1 MEPWWIEVMLPLKHF
16 EMKSYPRGVL
26 DIFFFLKSEPS
37 SIPSSPRTE
46 TVRKA
51 LMEIHNLL
59 PPLLPAE
66 TIPRSPS
73 PQTAEEYLREF
84 SSTQKAIVF
93 FWHIFV
99 EKSTSI
105 NRSQT
110 FLLGTLSRSLQFWVK
125 TPWGWPFNWLFFSGS
140 LAVLGSPKGQD
151 WSLEISGPGTF

>member
-1 MEPWWIEVMLPLKHF
+1 
-16 EMKSYPRGVL
+16 
-26 DIFFFLKSEPS
+26 
-37 SIPSSPRTE
+37 
-46 TVRKA
+46 
-51 LMEIHNLL
+51 MEIHNLL

-105 NRSQT
+105 NRSQIPNL
-110 FLLGTLSRSLQFWVK
+110 FAWHAFSKLAILSKDPLR
-125 TPWGWPFNWLFFSGS
+125 
-140 LAVLGSPKGQD
+140 LAV
-151 WSLEISGPGTF
+151 